1 VFGFSR
7 SHSPDFLIGPGLR
20 VTPLAS
26 TFSRALWGGEL
37 SITMDTETLP
47 APVETTSEKV
57 EEAFEKS
64 WNVIVWNDPVNLMTY
79 VVFVFMR
86 VLGFNKEKATKHML
100 QVHQQGKS
108 IVATE
113 TREKAEFYH
122 QQLQAHGLTV
132 TLEPNEK

>member
-1 VFGFSR
+1 M
-7 SHSPDFLIGPGLR
+7 
-20 VTPLAS
+20 
-26 TFSRALWGGEL
+26 E
-37 SITMDTETLP
+37 TETVP
-47 APVETTSEKV
+47 APIEITSEKV

-64 WNVIVWNDPVNLMTY
+64 WNVIVWNDPVNQMTY

-100 QVHQQGKS
+100 QVHQLGKS

-122 QQLQAHGLTV
+122 QQLQAHGLTG
-132 TLEPNEK
+132 TLEQNEK

>member
-1 VFGFSR
+1 M
-7 SHSPDFLIGPGLR
+7 
-20 VTPLAS
+20 
-26 TFSRALWGGEL
+26 E
-37 SITMDTETLP
+37 TETLP

-86 VLGFNKEKATKHML
+86 VLAFNKEKATKHML

-113 TREKAEFYH
+113 TREKAEFFH
-122 QQLQAHGLTV
+122 QQLQAHGLSV

>member
-1 VFGFSR
+1 M
-7 SHSPDFLIGPGLR
+7 
-20 VTPLAS
+20 
-26 TFSRALWGGEL
+26 E
-37 SITMDTETLP
+37 TEIVP
-47 APVETTSEKV
+47 APVEITSEKV

-64 WNVIVWNDPVNLMTY
+64 WNVIVWNDPINQMTY

-100 QVHQQGKS
+100 QVHQLGKS

-122 QQLQAHGLTV
+122 QQLQAHGLSV
-132 TLEPNEK
+132 TLEQNEK